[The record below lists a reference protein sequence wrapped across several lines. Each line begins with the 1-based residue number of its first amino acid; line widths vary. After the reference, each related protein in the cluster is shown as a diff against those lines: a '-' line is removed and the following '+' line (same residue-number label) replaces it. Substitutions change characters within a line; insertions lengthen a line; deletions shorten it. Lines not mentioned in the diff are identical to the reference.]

1 MMNITRMILPVG
13 QGGFCVETFRLE
25 RDYHVI
31 YDCGSLTDVNLVKN
45 HIRNY
50 FDPREKIDAV
60 FISHLDND
68 HINGLPYLLKYCDV
82 KRIYFPIITSG
93 VKTFLKIKTL
103 LNPKFSTSFAG
114 QFISNPRQAIRDIND
129 GEVQLFQIQEIGNES
144 YTPDESRL
152 ETILSGQNLMGQILG
167 DSQLDWEFV
176 PFNFRQVSRIEKFQ
190 KNLETMFP
198 SYIFSG
204 RLTEYDV
211 EKLYKQDSQKVKEAY
226 KKVPGKLNVNSM
238 TLFSG
243 SKDYRVADISNA
255 SNAWFKSHCRCYY
268 YRFRNQSGCLYTG
281 DYDARGKR
289 KWEDLKTAYNKYWDY
304 VGCIQIPHHG
314 SKHNYNTKLT
324 DWDAFYFICAGS
336 KNTYQHP
343 HSSVIRDIMLKN
355 KIYANVNEHI
365 GSILIFR
372 IY

>member
-1 MMNITRMILPVG
+1 MMNITRTILPVG

-31 YDCGSLTDVNLVKN
+31 YDCGSLTDVNIVKQ

-50 FDPREKIDAV
+50 FVQGEKIDAV

-93 VKTFLKIKTL
+93 VKTFLKIQNL
-103 LNPKFSTSFAG
+103 LNPQFLTSFAG
-114 QFISNPRQAIRDIND
+114 QFIFNPMQAIRNINKSD
-129 GEVQLFQIQEIGNES
+129 VQLFQIQENENE
-144 YTPDESRL
+144 PDITDSNQIR
-152 ETILSGQNLMGQILG
+152 TIPPGQNLKGQIFAN
-167 DSQLDWEFV
+167 SQLDWEFV
-176 PFNFRQVSRIEKFQ
+176 PFNFRQVSRIKQFQ

-198 SYIFSG
+198 DYIFSG

-211 EKLYKQDSQKVKEAY
+211 EKLYKQNSKKVKEAY
-226 KKVPGKLNVNSM
+226 EKVPGKLNVNSL

-243 SKDYRVADISNA
+243 SRDYNHLVDISCYWCNFYC
-255 SNAWFKSHCRCYY
+255 SCCYY
-268 YRFRNQSGCLYTG
+268 DGNNKSGCLYTG
-281 DYDARGKR
+281 DYDVKGKQ

-324 DWDAFYFICAGS
+324 DWDAFYFICVGS

-343 HSSVIRDIMLKN
+343 HSSVMRDLMLKN

-365 GSILIFR
+365 GSRLMFR